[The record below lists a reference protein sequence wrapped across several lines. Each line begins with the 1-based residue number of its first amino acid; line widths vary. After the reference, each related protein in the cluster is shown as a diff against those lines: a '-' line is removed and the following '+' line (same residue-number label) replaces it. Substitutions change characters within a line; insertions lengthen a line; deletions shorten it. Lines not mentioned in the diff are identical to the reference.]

1 MCQDRVPATKRGV
14 MAVLVPHGVTGM
26 TPGDYDQ
33 SAPPLIEKP
42 KAAPGFMYRVAF
54 VDQGGV
60 FTVSEI
66 WESKEQHDRWFSENI
81 KGLIPGIE
89 QQVVR
94 VHAVHAP

>member
-1 MCQDRVPATKRGV
+1 
-14 MAVLVPHGVTGM
+14 MAVLVRHRVTGM
-26 TPGDYDQ
+26 TPEDYDR
-33 SAPPLIEKP
+33 SATPLIEKL
-42 KAAPGFMYRVAF
+42 KAAPGFMYHVAF

-81 KGLIPGIE
+81 EGVIPGVE
-89 QQVVR
+89 QQVVK

>member
-1 MCQDRVPATKRGV
+1 MC
-14 MAVLVPHGVTGM
+14 HG
-26 TPGDYDQ
+26 
-33 SAPPLIEKP
+33 
-42 KAAPGFMYRVAF
+42 AF

-81 KGLIPGIE
+81 EGAIPGIE
-89 QQVVR
+89 QQVIT